1 MIVELQGLEL
11 WAYHGV
17 LAEEKRDGQP
27 FLFDVQLEVG
37 ERGADD
43 NIESAVDYRDVVR
56 TIKQISDSRS
66 FDLLE
71 ALAPAIA
78 DALLANFPVTW
89 VKVRVRKPTVRPAG
103 EKVDWSAVTVER
115 ARA

>member
-11 WAYHGV
+11 WGYHGV

-27 FLFDVQLEVG
+27 FLFDIQLDVG
-37 ERGADD
+37 EHGADD
-43 NIESAVDYRDVVR
+43 NIDNAVDYRDVVR
-56 TIKQISDSRS
+56 TIKELSDSRS

-78 DALLANFPVTW
+78 DTLLARFPISW

-115 ARA
+115 KRT